1 MMLKLLR
8 FQGSL
13 YNLNFY
19 FSLDWDFPEVA
30 KGGWNLPSIVL
41 EDTDPVTNPGTYDLV
56 LTNIGTNRWSLDNE
70 LMIEIVNMSDLTPPM
85 TAGSPELLYVAE
97 GDDVLV
103 TGVVKFANAR
113 EPIKTIPQDLLV
125 NLDFNYGTEEVHGD
139 SIVTD
144 EEGTFE
150 IIVTLPTR
158 ALSDPRLPIQM
169 SITGIPELGTDVSE
183 INSMIIVDSDAPSVS
198 FGANTFKDLKSD
210 ELSAVLVTII
220 LNDDGGI
227 ADGPLN
233 IYWAFTDGFGGPE
246 IVCSR
251 DSAEVK
257 QTSGGSVG
265 STSWT
270 YQEAID
276 MTPNDCFRLNIG
288 DGLKVWVEVQ
298 DLAGNMPI
306 GAGTESQPR
315 FVEVDVQSFRLE
327 ISEINVLPSDPY
339 VGETITI
346 SYLAKNVGN
355 KEGDGNV
362 SLQFK
367 NDFGNWTTISS
378 NTVSL
383 TDGQSFQP
391 DPFIYE
397 IGSAGSLELRL
408 IVDGMESEA
417 FPVLGAGGSAINV
430 ESGERDEGG
439 SMIIWFGLGGF
450 ILFAV
455 VGSIAFLILRSRDED
470 DYLDDAEEMI
480 QKEAPEVPTSHG
492 RQESDEPVDTSA
504 HPALAEAM
512 NAFPSWGEDVLL
524 QYLEAGWS
532 VQQMKDEFYE

>member
-1 MMLKLLR
+1 
-8 FQGSL
+8 
-13 YNLNFY
+13 
-19 FSLDWDFPEVA
+19 
-30 KGGWNLPSIVL
+30 
-41 EDTDPVTNPGTYDLV
+41 
-56 LTNIGTNRWSLDNE
+56 
-70 LMIEIVNMSDLTPPM
+70 
-85 TAGSPELLYVAE
+85 
-97 GDDVLV
+97 
-103 TGVVKFANAR
+103 
-113 EPIKTIPQDLLV
+113 
-125 NLDFNYGTEEVHGD
+125 
-139 SIVTD
+139 
-144 EEGTFE
+144 
-150 IIVTLPTR
+150 
-158 ALSDPRLPIQM
+158 
-169 SITGIPELGTDVSE
+169 
-183 INSMIIVDSDAPSVS
+183 MIIVDSDAPTIS

-210 ELSAVLVTII
+210 ELSAVLVTVI

-251 DSAEVK
+251 DNAEVK
-257 QTSGGSVG
+257 QTSGGSIG

-306 GAGTESQPR
+306 GTGTESQPR
-315 FVEVDVQSFRLE
+315 YVDVDVQSFRLE

-346 SYLAKNVGN
+346 SYLAKNIGN
-355 KEGDGNV
+355 KAGDGNV

-397 IGSAGSLELRL
+397 IGSAGSLELRI
-408 IVDGMESEA
+408 IVDGMESDA
-417 FPVLGAGGSAINV
+417 FPVLGTGGSVINV

-439 SMIIWFGLGGF
+439 SMMIWFGLGGF
-450 ILFAV
+450 LLFAV
-455 VGSIAFLILRSRDED
+455 LGGIGFMMFRSRDEE
-470 DYLDDAEEMI
+470 DYFDEAEETI

-504 HPALAEAM
+504 HPSLAEAM
-512 NAFPSWGEDVLL
+512 EAFPSWGEDVLL

>member
-1 MMLKLLR
+1 
-8 FQGSL
+8 
-13 YNLNFY
+13 
-19 FSLDWDFPEVA
+19 
-30 KGGWNLPSIVL
+30 
-41 EDTDPVTNPGTYDLV
+41 
-56 LTNIGTNRWSLDNE
+56 
-70 LMIEIVNMSDLTPPM
+70 
-85 TAGSPELLYVAE
+85 
-97 GDDVLV
+97 
-103 TGVVKFANAR
+103 
-113 EPIKTIPQDLLV
+113 
-125 NLDFNYGTEEVHGD
+125 
-139 SIVTD
+139 
-144 EEGTFE
+144 
-150 IIVTLPTR
+150 
-158 ALSDPRLPIQM
+158 M
-169 SITGIPELGTDVSE
+169 SISGIPELGTDVSE

-288 DGLKVWVEVQ
+288 DGLKVWIEVQ

-391 DPFIYE
+391 DPFSYE